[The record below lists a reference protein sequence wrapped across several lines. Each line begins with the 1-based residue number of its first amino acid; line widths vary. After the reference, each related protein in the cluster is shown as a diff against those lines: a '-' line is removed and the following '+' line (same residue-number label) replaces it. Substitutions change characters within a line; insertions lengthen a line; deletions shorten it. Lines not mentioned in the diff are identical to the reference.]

1 MIRNIIGMLSG
12 LAVLMVTSCV
22 KEQITTQATPETD
35 MVEIALVADMDDETT
50 RLALDGNTT
59 HWEVGDRITVG
70 LVASNDSTLFSTF
83 EIRTSD
89 DISKDGK
96 RATFRGEVTPGS
108 YYGVVALYPASETAS
123 NTISLRRDAADNIFM
138 SSYTAYDMPINV
150 NATTILPIDFKHLMH
165 KIDFNLSLAEGY
177 VSNDLEAESIAIEM
191 TATADGREVKFPLV
205 SNYDIRRDTLTQL
218 KSEAAVTVYGNGS
231 KFHTMLFPMGTM
243 TSVALTFKVYI
254 DGEYR
259 YEIRKPDSG
268 TLSTLKM
275 SAGKSTTVNL
285 QLSEDNFV
293 GGGDDIVQK
302 MITLSASKGVILADG
317 MDSAI
322 LKVVDENGVDVT
334 TQCDLYYSTGRK
346 AGMVFTTITPKSYS
360 FYAELNGIRSNYI
373 TITAKEPIESD
384 LEIIFADGVT
394 LTSGWYDVNKK
405 GAGDNGDIN
414 MCWAA
419 ASSNM
424 IQWFQDRYKA
434 AGKTLPADAT
444 DGPGVTTYG
453 RFGPYELELMNVFHS
468 QWDNSRGGHMQE
480 AIPWYFE
487 GVLNGGE
494 YASAGTQ
501 AVPKT
506 DGGFW
511 KSIWET
517 EVYPNIY
524 HGYEN
529 IIVPGVIEYR
539 DIYITLYNNY
549 YLWGNGTTFVGTERL
564 KIFSEL
570 VVEAFEHGMAGLT
583 VNIGANL
590 TSASHAVTLWGYE
603 IDNATGLVTRLWIT
617 DSDDLA
623 SEPKTQLL
631 NEYSVSIDEGKSN
644 VKLTGD
650 TRYGACYV
658 VSIHPFAGYGTAR

>member
-1 MIRNIIGMLSG
+1 MKSMIRNIIGMLSG

-70 LVASNDSTLFSTF
+70 LVASYFSTLFSTF

-150 NATTILPIDFKHLMH
+150 NATTTLPIDFKHLMH

-218 KSEAAVTVYGNGS
+218 KSEAAVTVYGSGS

-259 YEIRKPDSG
+259 YEIRKPESG

-293 GGGDDIVQK
+293 GGGDDIIQK

-317 MDSAI
+317 VDSAI

-434 AGKTLPADAT
+434 AGKTLPAGAT

-468 QWDNSRGGHMQE
+468 QWDNSRGGHMSE
-480 AIPWYFE
+480 SIPWYFE

-494 YASAGTQ
+494 YATAGSQ

-506 DGGFW
+506 AGGFW
-511 KSIWET
+511 KSIWAT

-524 HGYEN
+524 HGYDK
-529 IIVPGVIEYR
+529 IVAPGVIEYF
-539 DIYITLYNNY
+539 DTYITLFNNY
-549 YLWGNGTTFVGTERL
+549 DLWGNGTDLVGKERL
-564 KIFSEL
+564 KVFSDL

-583 VNIGANL
+583 INL
-590 TSASHAVTLWGYE
+590 SATLASASHAVTLWGYE

-631 NEYSVSIDEGKSN
+631 NEYSVSIDEGKSP

-658 VSIHPFAGYGTAR
+658 